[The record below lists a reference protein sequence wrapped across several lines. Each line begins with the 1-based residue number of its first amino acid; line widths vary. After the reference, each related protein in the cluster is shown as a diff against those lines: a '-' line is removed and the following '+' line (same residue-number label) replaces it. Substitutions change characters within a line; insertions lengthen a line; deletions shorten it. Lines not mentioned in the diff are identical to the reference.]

1 MTLSRVDAPFPHWQ
15 VTAADGDQLQVVPE
29 RGGLIT
35 GWRCGGEECLYF
47 DAERFADPSKSV
59 RGGIPVLFPV
69 CGTLAG
75 DEFAL
80 PQHGFARDQPWQLEE
95 LQGAPGI
102 RLTLTDSPVT
112 RAVYPFG
119 FRLTLDYS
127 LEPGALAIRALV
139 ECTDPSGETAMPF
152 ALGLHPYLKVVSL
165 AAARLEGLPERCF
178 DHLSHTEA
186 ATADQLARLEQ
197 GVDLRV
203 DGSHGEAPQPWLLT
217 GRNTAVELQMQA
229 PLAHAVVW
237 SDPPR
242 PMVCLE
248 PWSARRG
255 EWGRKLLPGEHCEL
269 RCRYVIRPV

>member
-1 MTLSRVDAPFPHWQ
+1 MHRSLRRDRHA
-15 VTAADGDQLQVVPE
+15 
-29 RGGLIT
+29 
-35 GWRCGGEECLYF
+35 
-47 DAERFADPSKSV
+47 
-59 RGGIPVLFPV
+59 V
-69 CGTLAG
+69 C
-75 DEFAL
+75 
-80 PQHGFARDQPWQLEE
+80 
-95 LQGAPGI
+95 
-102 RLTLTDSPVT
+102 
-112 RAVYPFG
+112 
-119 FRLTLDYS
+119 
-127 LEPGALAIRALV
+127 PGAASLSQGGQPGGRAA
-139 ECTDPSGETAMPF
+139 G
-152 ALGLHPYLKVVSL
+152 
-165 AAARLEGLPERCF
+165 GLPERCF
-178 DHLSHTEA
+178 DHLSNTEA

-217 GRNTAVELQMQA
+217 GSNTAVQLQMQA